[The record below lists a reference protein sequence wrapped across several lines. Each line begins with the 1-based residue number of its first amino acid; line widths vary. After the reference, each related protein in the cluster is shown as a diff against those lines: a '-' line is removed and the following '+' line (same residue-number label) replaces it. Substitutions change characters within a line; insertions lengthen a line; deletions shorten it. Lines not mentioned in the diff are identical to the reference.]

1 MAQLFGISLL
11 AVLCLLLP
19 SCSSQPVRT
28 LDSPLTLPEPRT
40 SGHTGHSVATRDT
53 QLKETISFGIGY
65 LADRITAQLAESL
78 KPLEHLK
85 DLQNL
90 ETISE
95 KLQSPEELRETV
107 DSGLRRISDS
117 LLSRAKIDNTLGLGL
132 EQISEKIGSINSLGL
147 TKLASEVNGL
157 KPYNSPTGISGHL
170 PSISTELRGIMDK
183 ISDHGDKI
191 SNHLTKTA
199 NSRDNYDQQIN
210 ERIITAVNNVASTLD
225 SGHQDVVQSV
235 ADGNKGVAD
244 AIDTGREH
252 LLEALR
258 ARFPGKVAEINESLT
273 ATLANILS
281 KRPVS

>member
-1 MAQLFGISLL
+1 MAQLCGISLL
-11 AVLCLLLP
+11 AVLGLLLA

-28 LDSPLTLPEPRT
+28 LDPLITLPEHR
-40 SGHTGHSVATRDT
+40 SI
-53 QLKETISFGIGY
+53 EY
-65 LADRITAQLAESL
+65 LAERITAQLAESL

-95 KLQSPEELRETV
+95 KLQRPEELRDTV
-107 DSGLRRISDS
+107 DTGLRRISDS

-132 EQISEKIGSINSLGL
+132 EKISEKIGSINSLGL
-147 TKLASEVNGL
+147 TKLASEVNQL
-157 KPYNSPTGISGHL
+157 KPHNSPTGIGGHL

-191 SNHLTKTA
+191 SNHLMKNQEAA
-199 NSRDNYDQQIN
+199 NTRDNYDQQIN
-210 ERIITAVNNVASTLD
+210 ERIINAVNKVASTLD
-225 SGHQDVVQSV
+225 SGHQDMVKSV

-258 ARFPGKVAEINESLT
+258 ARFPGKVAEINDSL
-273 ATLANILS
+273 TLANLLS
-281 KRPVS
+281 KLPLSDTTG